1 MKDSLLLLITALAVA
16 LVAWAFW
23 HFSGVDGFAILN
35 LLALL
40 LLAADNLRLRRQ
52 LKRSA

>member
-16 LVAWAFW
+16 LVSWAYW
-23 HFSGVDGFAILN
+23 HFSALVCFAILI

-40 LLAADNLRLRRQ
+40 LLASDNLRLRRR